1 MQDLCA
7 LYGSGRPY
15 AFLQHTQ
22 PVLENNPSAP
32 ELAAMSLRALVE
44 FGYGGPARELLQLR
58 QDLRELTAGNNQ
70 LIQAINR
77 LPSGQA
83 SWNDLRN
90 IFESNVEVMLALR
103 PHLSPMVEEGHKRLA
118 DVQLYRSRHG
128 QYHISKP
135 KPHSLRKWLSNPS
148 TSEDDDSTQLPEYGK
163 IPPPAIIGLR
173 TGKLIDLVYERTK
186 DLFLQYSH
194 PLYMFEHDPVMFVA
208 WLHMVDHRKLL
219 ADERVYL
226 FIGADGLVR
235 FEELLQ
241 NHDYLV
247 LPNFFLTLG
256 AEPEFAAKVKN
267 ISEREYDRRTH
278 EWNNQVAELKHRYAD
293 RDINYWLERWKKPGC
308 VMAVTSRYTTTLQ
321 FAARDAM
328 SALENLG
335 YQTFTAVEH
344 KDHFQLS
351 DNSIARMIL
360 DNDPAM
366 LFFFDH
372 LRYECEHS
380 PKNIPFLTWVQDPL
394 PNILCRQAGESIGEL
409 DFVCG
414 NLRHRCVTE
423 YGYPADRFVQLD
435 IPVST
440 AHFHDREL
448 SREELDKYQCDVSFV
463 SNSSKPLD
471 EIFKSKL
478 KDFPDTALPL
488 LEAIYARI
496 REMLANNEFP
506 IDYTAAETKRLVDA
520 FGAKLNKEQLEFVTM
535 HFSYRLLDW
544 GRRQQ
549 TLEWVGKW
557 AQRTGRSFRIYGRG
571 WENHPT
577 LSQFAMGL
585 IEHGEPLRCACLAS
599 RICLQLIPSG
609 FRHQRSYEIL
619 ASGSLPLTRY
629 CNNDY
634 GALPMEEFVEKR
646 DAGLNPPGEKL
657 FPRLERIT
665 FRTPEEF
672 ELLAERFLADED
684 YREEV
689 RQDLRRTVLEN
700 CTYDSHM
707 SKVMEAFKAKLNGYM
722 VGP

>member
-1 MQDLCA
+1 MQELCS
-7 LYGSGRPY
+7 LYSSGRPY

-22 PVLENNPSAP
+22 PVLESNPRAP

-44 FGYGGPARELLQLR
+44 FGYGEPARELLRLR
-58 QDLRELTAGNNQ
+58 QDLRELTAGNDQ
-70 LIQAINR
+70 LHKAINR
-77 LPSGQA
+77 LPDGQV
-83 SWNDLRN
+83 SWDDLHN
-90 IFESNVEVMLALR
+90 VFKTNVETLLASR
-103 PHLSPMVEEGHKRLA
+103 PHLSPMVEEGYKRLSN
-118 DVQLYRSRHG
+118 VQLYRSRQGH
-128 QYHISKP
+128 YHISKP
-135 KPHSLRKWLSNPS
+135 QPRSLRKWLSNPS
-148 TSEDDDSTQLPEYGK
+148 TSEDDKSTVIPEHGK

-194 PLYMFEHDPVMFVA
+194 PLYMFEQDPVMFAA
-208 WLHMVDHRKLL
+208 WLHMADHRKLL
-219 ADERVYL
+219 ADERVFL
-226 FIGADGLVR
+226 FIGANGLVR
-235 FEELLQ
+235 FQEILKT
-241 NHDYLV
+241 HDHLV
-247 LPNFFLTLG
+247 FPNFFLTLG
-256 AEPEFAAKVKN
+256 ADPDFAGEVKK
-267 ISEREYDRRTH
+267 ISEKECDRRTH
-278 EWNNQVAELKHRYAD
+278 EWNDLVAKLKQRYAD
-293 RDINYWLERWKKPGC
+293 RDINYWRERWKQPAC

-328 SALENLG
+328 TALENLG
-335 YQTFTAVEH
+335 YKTFTAVEQM
-344 KDHFQLS
+344 DHHQLS
-351 DNSIARMIL
+351 DISIARIIL
-360 DNDPAM
+360 ENDPAM

-394 PNILCRQAGESIGEL
+394 PNILCRQAGDSIGEL

-440 AHFHDREL
+440 AHFHDAKL
-448 SREELDKYQCDVSFV
+448 SEENLAKYQCDVSFV
-463 SNSSKPLD
+463 SNSSKPLN

-478 KDFPDTALPL
+478 KDFPTAALPL

-506 IDYTAAETKRLVDA
+506 IDYTAAETKKLVDA
-520 FGAKLNKEQLEFVTM
+520 FGAKLDKEQLEFVTM

-549 TLEWVGKW
+549 TLEWVGEW
-557 AQRTGRSFRIYGRG
+557 ARRTGRTFRIYGRG

-577 LSQFAMGL
+577 LSQFAMGV
-585 IEHGEPLRCACLAS
+585 IEHGEPLRRACLAS

-657 FPRLERIT
+657 FSRLERIT

-672 ELLAERFLADED
+672 EALAERFLADDD

-707 SKVMEAFKAKLNGYM
+707 RKVMEAFKARLNGFM
-722 VGP
+722 AGP